1 MATMVKIP
9 AKNIQLRRAAE
20 KTQSSKEPL
29 EIKKL
34 DNLKMVS
41 LEVTVVEDGD
51 IEGKTEEAAKK
62 VAGGEV
68 ENQDC
73 DVFLQPW
80 EFSLV
85 PGGRESGAI
94 NKSNL
99 HRA

>member
-51 IEGKTEEAAKK
+51 IEGKTEEAAEK